1 MTYTLAEIQNNDVI
15 TFDYSN
21 NDMINPTVIKTPYS
35 KSIILPFTK
44 KNNELF
50 GYYFKT
56 DKIITLNDVNPNLRI
71 PYQIRYNGETIQSGY
86 LQLTNITK
94 DGYELILFSDIGG
107 MFRDMGDV
115 NLNTI
120 IPYVPLTINKS
131 RVHQLMNTVPADAT
145 ADPVGSMRYLWWY
158 TMQPTYK
165 GLYDNFVS
173 TKLEKDNG
181 NVIEIE
187 EANEHQQRE
196 LRSYKQTPG
205 IWYNKLI
212 SSIAN
217 EYGIYLDSDFHNNTN
232 PYWSKTTVLFPNIF
246 ANKVND
252 TSGVISQPDT
262 LRYEHTGHQGTQNN
276 VLIQSSGT
284 TETILTETED
294 PYNIIINNTIDLSNF
309 PKGQIEVE
317 YQFDIKIKGY
327 CSWDTAMATWDANMP
342 NTPGYLLGPYVKDY
356 NGPKNIPDNQ
366 FKSCNV
372 VISSWIDNQINKH
385 NEDYF
390 AIKDFN
396 NQNMQDTFPSIIFET
411 PTRGN
416 SNFYNYNIWEYAK
429 FCSAGNYSSYI
440 NTPKTD
446 TYTVKGKSIINNNG
460 TPQKLRVSIGYK
472 SYDGSE
478 ITHGGIFRSISGYVN
493 INVVNPDIRFK
504 FEMENLSTNVFNI
517 NTPSQIR
524 SNYVI
529 DASNIIPNTLKV
541 SDVFINHLKMFG
553 LVLYEH
559 PEHGLTVSM
568 RDTWYNMYNGEIID
582 WNTKECNEKDYVIEP
597 LNYTS
602 KIYTFNHKEFQCS
615 HIDDYKSRF
624 GEDINY
630 GSQQIDTGYQF
641 SDKEATSL
649 FDSIYNQ
656 PLTSQE
662 YGIYTYNNVNN
673 FFRYDQI
680 LPCLA
685 TLTEEGK
692 MNKASFNQTIFFR
705 DGNVTTPDYQ
715 SNYPNSLSEPMPNW
729 YVITDD
735 TPNMT
740 LNQEFYWCYDWRT
753 ANGATTTNN
762 ASKIKLTYTGSNLV
776 GYPYCQT
783 LNKNKTHSLDWG
795 KPQQAY
801 YSISDNNYPPNST
814 LYQRFYSKWIEDRYN
829 INTKTYEGYFMLNQ
843 NDINQIKFNKFIYFK
858 NQYWCIDKISEYKY
872 GATEPTKVKL
882 VKINN
887 INNYVSGQTIQ

>member
-1 MTYTLAEIQNNDVI
+1 MIYTLAEIQNNDVI
-15 TFDYSN
+15 TFDYNN

-35 KSIILPFTK
+35 KSIILPFTQ

-56 DKIITLNDVNPNLRI
+56 DKVLTLNDINPNLRI

-94 DGYELILFSDIGG
+94 DGYELILYSDIGG
-107 MFRDMGDV
+107 MLRDMGDV

-131 RVHQLMNTVPADAT
+131 RVNQLMNTVPADAT
-145 ADPVGSMRYLWWY
+145 SDPTGSMRYLWWY

-165 GLYDNFVS
+165 GLYDKFVS
-173 TKLEKDNG
+173 TKLEQDNG

-196 LRSYKQTPG
+196 LRSYQQTPG

-217 EYGIYLDSDFHNNTN
+217 EYNIYLDSDFHNNTN
-232 PYWSKTTVLFPNIF
+232 PYWAKTTVLFPNIF
-246 ANKVND
+246 ANKVNN
-252 TSGVISQPDT
+252 TSGVISKPNII
-262 LRYEHTGHQGTQNN
+262 RYEHTGHQGTQNN
-276 VLIQSSGT
+276 ILIQSSGT
-284 TETILTETED
+284 TETILTKTED
-294 PYNIIINNTIDLSNF
+294 PYNIIINNTIDLSNY
-309 PKGQIEVE
+309 PKGQIEID

-327 CSWDTAMATWDANMP
+327 CSWNNTMP
-342 NTPGYLLGPYVKDY
+342 NATGYMLGSYVEGT
-356 NGPKNIPDNQ
+356 NGPPIIPAAKFKKCNIIIN
-366 FKSCNV
+366 
-372 VISSWIDNQINKH
+372 SWLDNQINKP
-385 NEDYF
+385 NKDYF
-390 AIKDFN
+390 GIKDFN
-396 NQNMQDTFPSIIFET
+396 NQQYQDTNPTIIFET
-411 PTRGN
+411 PSGST
-416 SNFYNYNIWEYAK
+416 SNFHNYNVWEYAK
-429 FCSAGNYSSYI
+429 FCSAGNYSSYTT
-440 NTPKTD
+440 NPKTD
-446 TYTVKGKSIINNNG
+446 TYTVKGKSLVINNG
-460 TPQKLRVSIGYK
+460 TPTTLKVSI
-472 SYDGSE
+472 SYEYDDV
-478 ITHGGIFRSISGYVN
+478 IKPYGGIFRTISTLANMNIVN
-493 INVVNPDIRFK
+493 GDIRTI

-541 SDVFINHLKMFG
+541 SDIFINHLKMFG

-582 WNTKECNEKDYVIEP
+582 WNTKECVDKDYVIEP

-602 KIYTFNHKEFQCS
+602 KLYTFNHNDFQSS
-615 HIDDYKSRF
+615 HINDYKLRF
-624 GEDINY
+624 GEDIKY

-641 SDKEATSL
+641 SDKESTSL
-649 FDSIYNQ
+649 YNSIFNQ

-673 FFRYDQI
+673 FFRFDQI

-685 TLTEEGK
+685 TLTEDGK
-692 MNKASFNQTIFFR
+692 MNKATFNQTIFFR
-705 DGNVTTPDYQ
+705 DGNVITPNYQ
-715 SNYPNSLSEPMPNW
+715 SNYTNLLTEQMPNW

-740 LNQEFYWCYDWRT
+740 SNQEFYWCYDWRT

-762 ASKIKLTYTGSNLV
+762 ASKIKLTYTGSNLI

-814 LYQRFYSKWIEDRYN
+814 LYHRFYSKWIEDRYD

-872 GATEPTKVKL
+872 GTTEPTKVKL

-887 INNYVSGQTIQ
+887 INNYINGQTIE

>member
-1 MTYTLAEIQNNDVI
+1 MPYTLAEIQNNEVI

-21 NDMINPTVIKTPYS
+21 NDIVNPTIIKTPYS
-35 KSIILPFTK
+35 KSIILPFTQ

-56 DKIITLNDVNPNLRI
+56 DKILTLNDINPNLRI

-94 DGYELILFSDIGG
+94 DGYELILYSDIGG
-107 MFRDMGDV
+107 MLRDMGDV

-131 RVHQLMNTVPADAT
+131 SVNHLMTTVPADAT
-145 ADPVGSMRYLWWY
+145 LDLIGSNTRYMWWY

-181 NVIEIE
+181 EVIEIE

-217 EYGIYLDSDFHNNTN
+217 EYNIYLDSDFHNNIN
-232 PYWSKTTVLFPNIF
+232 PYWSKTTVLFPSIF
-246 ANKVND
+246 ANKVDN
-252 TSGVISQPDT
+252 TNGIISQPNT
-262 LRYEHTGHQGTQNN
+262 LKYEHSGNQGTPNN
-276 VLIQSSGT
+276 ILIQSSGT
-284 TETILTETED
+284 TETMLTEIED
-294 PYNIIINNTIDLSNF
+294 PYNIIINNTIDLSNY
-309 PKGQIEVE
+309 PKGQIEVD

-327 CSWDTAMATWDANMP
+327 CSWNSNMP
-342 NTPGYLLGPYVKDY
+342 DTTGYELGPYVEGAY
-356 NGPKNIPDNQ
+356 GPKTILANKFNT
-366 FKSCNV
+366 CNV
-372 VISSWIDNQINKH
+372 VINSWVGNQPNKL
-385 NEDYF
+385 NKEYF
-390 AIKDFN
+390 GIKDFN
-396 NQNMQDTFPSIIFET
+396 DQETQDTLPTIMFET
-411 PTRGN
+411 PSGGT
-416 SNFYNYNIWEYAK
+416 SDFHNYNVWEYAK
-429 FCSAGNYSSYI
+429 FCSAGNYSSY
-440 NTPKTD
+440 NTTPKTN
-446 TYTVKGKSIINNNG
+446 TYTVRGKNIVNNDG
-460 TPQKLRVSIGYK
+460 TPVTLTVSIEYEN
-472 SYDGSE
+472 DGSE
-478 ITHGGIFRSISGYVN
+478 ETYGGIFKSISTYTN
-493 INVVNPDIRFK
+493 MNVVNSDIRLM
-504 FEMENLSTNVFNI
+504 FEIDNVSSNVFNI

-524 SNYVI
+524 SNDLI
-529 DASNIIPNTLKV
+529 DATNIIPNTLKV
-541 SDVFINHLKMFG
+541 SDVFINHLKMYG

-582 WNTKECNEKDYVIEP
+582 WNLKECTDKDYTIEP
-597 LNYTS
+597 INYTS
-602 KIYTFNHKEFQCS
+602 KLYTFNHNTFQNS
-615 HIDDYKSRF
+615 HMNDYKSRF
-624 GEDINY
+624 GEDIKY

-649 FDSIYNQ
+649 FTSIYNQ

-662 YGIYTYNNVNN
+662 YGIYTYNNINN
-673 FFRYDQI
+673 FFRFDQI
-680 LPCLA
+680 LPCLS
-685 TLTEEGK
+685 TLTDEGK

-705 DGNVTTPDYQ
+705 DGNVITPSYQ
-715 SNYPNSLSEPMPNW
+715 SNYLNVSSEPMPNW

-735 TPNMT
+735 TPDMV
-740 LNQEFYWCYDWRT
+740 LNQEFYWCYDWRDV
-753 ANGATTTNN
+753 NGAATTNN
-762 ASKIKLTYTGSNLV
+762 TNKIKLTYTSDKLV

-783 LNKNKTHSLDWG
+783 LNKDKTHSLDWG

-801 YSISDNNYPPNST
+801 YSINDNNYPPNST
-814 LYQRFYSKWIEDRYN
+814 LYQRFYSKWIEDRYD
-829 INTKTYEGYFMLNQ
+829 INTKTYESYFMLNQ

-872 GATEPTKVKL
+872 GTNEPTKVKL

-887 INNYVSGQTIQ
+887 INNYINGQTIE

>member
-1 MTYTLAEIQNNDVI
+1 
-15 TFDYSN
+15 
-21 NDMINPTVIKTPYS
+21 MINPTVIKTPYS
-35 KSIILPFTK
+35 KSIILPFTQ

-56 DKIITLNDVNPNLRI
+56 DKILTLNDINPNLRI

-94 DGYELILFSDIGG
+94 DGYELILYSDIGG
-107 MFRDMGDV
+107 MLRDMGDV

-131 RVHQLMNTVPADAT
+131 RVNQLMNTVPADAT
-145 ADPVGSMRYLWWY
+145 SDPTGSMRYLWWY

-165 GLYDNFVS
+165 GLYDKFVS
-173 TKLEKDNG
+173 TKLEQDNG

-196 LRSYKQTPG
+196 LRSYQQTPG

-217 EYGIYLDSDFHNNTN
+217 EYNIYLDSDFHNNTN

-246 ANKVND
+246 ANKVNN
-252 TSGVISQPDT
+252 TSGVISKNNII
-262 LRYEHTGHQGTQNN
+262 RYEHTGHQGTQNN
-276 VLIQSSGT
+276 ILIQSSGT
-284 TETILTETED
+284 TETILTGTED
-294 PYNIIINNTIDLSNF
+294 PYNIIISNTIDLSNY
-309 PKGQIEVE
+309 PKGQIEID

-327 CSWDTAMATWDANMP
+327 CSWNNTMP
-342 NTPGYLLGPYVKDY
+342 NATGYMLGSYVEGT
-356 NGPKNIPDNQ
+356 NGPPIIPAAKFKKCNIIIN
-366 FKSCNV
+366 
-372 VISSWIDNQINKH
+372 SWLDNQINKT
-385 NEDYF
+385 NKEYF
-390 AIKDFN
+390 GIKDFN
-396 NQNMQDTFPSIIFET
+396 NQQYQDTNPTIIFET
-411 PTRGN
+411 PSGST
-416 SNFYNYNIWEYAK
+416 SNFHNYNVWEYAK
-429 FCSAGNYSSYI
+429 FCSAGNYSSYTT
-440 NTPKTD
+440 NPKTD
-446 TYTVKGKSIINNNG
+446 TYTVKGKSLVINNG
-460 TPQKLRVSIGYK
+460 TPTTLKVSISYE
-472 SYDGSE
+472 YDGV
-478 ITHGGIFRSISGYVN
+478 IKPYGGIFRTISTLANMNIVN
-493 INVVNPDIRFK
+493 YDIK
-504 FEMENLSTNVFNI
+504 LKYEMENLSTNVFNI

-541 SDVFINHLKMFG
+541 SDIFINHLKMYG

-582 WNTKECNEKDYVIEP
+582 WNNKECVDKDYIIEP
-597 LNYTS
+597 INYTS
-602 KIYTFNHKEFQCS
+602 KLYTFNHKDFQSS

-624 GEDINY
+624 GGDIKY

-685 TLTEEGK
+685 TLTEDGK

-705 DGNVTTPDYQ
+705 DGNVITPNYQ
-715 SNYPNSLSEPMPNW
+715 SNYTNLLTEQMPNW

-735 TPNMT
+735 TPDMT
-740 LNQEFYWCYDWRT
+740 SNQEFYWCYDWRT

-762 ASKIKLTYTGSNLV
+762 ASKIKLTYTGTNLV

-801 YSISDNNYPPNST
+801 YSINDNNYPSNST
-814 LYQRFYSKWIEDRYN
+814 LYHRFYSKWIEDRYDV
-829 INTKTYEGYFMLNQ
+829 NTKTYEGYFMLNQ

-872 GATEPTKVKL
+872 GTTEPTKVKL

-887 INNYVSGQTIQ
+887 INNYINGQTIE

>member
-15 TFDYSN
+15 TFDYNN
-21 NDMINPTVIKTPYS
+21 NDIINPTVIKTPYS
-35 KSIILPFTK
+35 KSIILPFTQ

-56 DKIITLNDVNPNLRI
+56 DKILTLNDINPNLRI

-94 DGYELILFSDIGG
+94 DGYELILYSDIGG
-107 MFRDMGDV
+107 MLRDMSDV

-120 IPYVPLTINKS
+120 IPYVPLTINKT
-131 RVHQLMNTVPADAT
+131 RVNQLMNTVPADAT
-145 ADPVGSMRYLWWY
+145 SDPIGSMRYLWWY

-173 TKLEKDNG
+173 SKLEKDNG
-181 NVIEIE
+181 DVIEIE

-217 EYGIYLDSDFHNNTN
+217 EYNIYLDSDFHNNTN
-232 PYWSKTTVLFPNIF
+232 PYWAKTTVLFPNIF
-246 ANKVND
+246 ANKVNN
-252 TSGVISQPDT
+252 TSGVISKPNII
-262 LRYEHTGHQGTQNN
+262 RYEHTGHQGTQNN
-276 VLIQSSGT
+276 ILIQSSGT
-284 TETILTETED
+284 TETILTKTED
-294 PYNIIINNTIDLSNF
+294 PYNIIINNTIDLSNY
-309 PKGQIEVE
+309 PKGQIEID

-327 CSWDTAMATWDANMP
+327 CSWNNTMP
-342 NTPGYLLGPYVKDY
+342 NATGYMLGSYVEGT
-356 NGPKNIPDNQ
+356 NGPPIIPAAKFKKCNIIIN
-366 FKSCNV
+366 
-372 VISSWIDNQINKH
+372 SWLDNQINKP
-385 NEDYF
+385 NKDYF
-390 AIKDFN
+390 GIKDFN
-396 NQNMQDTFPSIIFET
+396 NQQYQDTNPTIIFET
-411 PTRGN
+411 PSGST
-416 SNFYNYNIWEYAK
+416 SNFHNYNVWEYAK
-429 FCSAGNYSSYI
+429 FCSAGNYSSYTT
-440 NTPKTD
+440 NPKTD
-446 TYTVKGKSIINNNG
+446 TYTVKGKSLVINNG
-460 TPQKLRVSIGYK
+460 TPTTLKVSI
-472 SYDGSE
+472 SYEYDDV
-478 ITHGGIFRSISGYVN
+478 IKPYGGIFRTISTLANMNIVN
-493 INVVNPDIRFK
+493 GDIRTI

-524 SNYVI
+524 SKYVI

-541 SDVFINHLKMFG
+541 SDIFINHLKMYG

-582 WNTKECNEKDYVIEP
+582 WNDKECNDKDYIIEP

-602 KIYTFNHKEFQCS
+602 KLYTFNHNDFQSS
-615 HIDDYKSRF
+615 HINDYKSRF
-624 GEDINY
+624 GEDIKY

-685 TLTEEGK
+685 TLTEDGK

-705 DGNVTTPDYQ
+705 DGNVITPNYQ
-715 SNYPNSLSEPMPNW
+715 SNYTNLLTEQMPNW

-735 TPNMT
+735 TPDMT
-740 LNQEFYWCYDWRT
+740 SNQEFYWCYDWRT

-783 LNKNKTHSLDWG
+783 LNKDKTHSLDWG

-801 YSISDNNYPPNST
+801 YSINDNNYPPNST
-814 LYQRFYSKWIEDRYN
+814 LYHRFYSKWIEDRYD

-843 NDINQIKFNKFIYFK
+843 NDINEIKFNKFIYFK

-872 GATEPTKVKL
+872 GTTEPTKVKL

-887 INNYVSGQTIQ
+887 INNYINGQTIE